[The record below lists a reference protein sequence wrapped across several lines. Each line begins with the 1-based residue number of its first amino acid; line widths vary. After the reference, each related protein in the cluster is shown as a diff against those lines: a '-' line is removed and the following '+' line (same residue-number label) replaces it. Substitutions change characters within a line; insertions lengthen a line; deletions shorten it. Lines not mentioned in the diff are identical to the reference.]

1 MIALVF
7 VMLWHRRGQA
17 VTLALLGL
25 LAVASAVAGPAYLIA
40 VDRAVAAGQIATA
53 APNELGLM
61 ATAVQDERIATDD
74 GTQDPSQPPAQ
85 AEQGGLQFG
94 DVATALVALPGFT
107 YVYSAEY
114 WVIGIDP
121 DPANAGRFVYR
132 QDVCAHL
139 QILTGR
145 CLAAEGDVLLGEH
158 TAQRLNLKA
167 GDSVELRSAV
177 PSPDPKKKAWLPD
190 GKPRRLLIAGTYRA
204 TEPSASYWGA
214 RPYFTAT
221 PETGPG
227 EPIFTAAVTQ
237 QTMDHGRTTLV
248 MDGRAGPAALHPDRL
263 GQLRTDLQTLNQATA
278 DVGMAVQIDT
288 GLPALLDRIDVGQSS
303 TRLLVPVL
311 AVPLILLACYA
322 IFLTVGYGLEA
333 RQSELAVV
341 ALRGSRWWTRW
352 WLAAGESLVAVL
364 AGALLGCLI
373 GQLLVNATAAIVF
386 PDGGVP
392 ADWSSLRYAP
402 LAAGAALLSVMVAQR
417 RQFVGPVARLL
428 RRHPSTANG
437 RWAIAAEALAVLLA
451 IVASVQLVL
460 SQGSLTGVG
469 LFAPAILMLALGLLA
484 ARALLPL
491 ISRYATRALRHGR
504 LGVALAGLQLA
515 RRPGAGRLFAL
526 LVATVAVAGYATSAV
541 DTAAAGRAV
550 EATLGTGAHRV
561 LTVQKAQ
568 PQQLLAAVRRID
580 PDGDFAMAVTQL
592 PPGRTAAEP
601 PGLAIDST
609 RLAAVAAWP
618 NDGPGAAEVARVL
631 RPELPAP
638 PQFPGPD
645 VAVDVSASGLV
656 PGKKG
661 LRLQVSVSS
670 LNGIGDAVIEFGEL
684 QNRSATYR
692 QKIAFC
698 QEGCRIDGIG
708 FARTGSSPITAEVV
722 IKGMRATGPD
732 REVLPVA
739 RLADPNSWRASPE
752 VRVAQAPDGL
762 RIDFTASV
770 SLSSL
775 IWIKP
780 ASTPDPIPIVVAGS
794 GPTDDIVS
802 GLDAQP
808 MLITNAETLPAV
820 PQLGRRAVVVDLEYA
835 DRITVNAG
843 LGNAPQIWLNAAAP
857 ADILDRVSAEGL
869 AVVSDVRSDQLRRR
883 LDQQGP
889 ALALWFHVLTG
900 GLAVLLGAGALV
912 LAAAVDRRRRVED
925 LSVLR
930 VQGLRPGPAGQAM
943 LWTYPALVAAAVVI
957 GLLVAAVA
965 WLVTGWAL
973 PLAGPYPPDLPLPGR
988 PRVTALLA
996 VGAGVLLVL
1005 TAVAFATGRH
1015 LRRRVLGRGTYHLGA
1030 G

>member
-1 MIALVF
+1 MISLAF

-25 LAVASAVAGPAYLIA
+25 LAVASAVAAPAYLIA

-53 APNELGLM
+53 APNELGLI
-61 ATAVQDERIATDD
+61 ASTVQDERVATEDD
-74 GTQDPSQPPAQ
+74 APDPSQ
-85 AEQGGLQFG
+85 AEQDGLQFG

-121 DPANAGRFVYR
+121 NPANAGRFVYR

-167 GDSVELRSAV
+167 GDSIELRSAV

-190 GKPRRLLIAGTYRA
+190 GKPRRLLIAGTYRP
-204 TEPSASYWGA
+204 TEPSASFWGA

-237 QTMDHGRTTLV
+237 QTMDHGRITLA
-248 MDGRAGPAALHPDRL
+248 MDGRAGPDALHPDRL
-263 GQLRTDLQTLNQATA
+263 DQLRADLQKLNQATA

-288 GLPALLDRIDVGQSS
+288 GMTALLDRIDVGQSS

-311 AVPLILLACYA
+311 AVPLILLACFT
-322 IFLTVGYGLEA
+322 IFLTVGYGLEG
-333 RQSELAVV
+333 RQNELAVV

-352 WLAAGESLVAVL
+352 WLAAGESLIAVL
-364 AGALLGCLI
+364 AGALCGCLI

-386 PDGGVP
+386 PDGGIP
-392 ADWSSLRYAP
+392 SDWSSLRYAP

-417 RQFVGPVARLL
+417 RQFVGSVAGLL

-437 RWAIAAEALAVLLA
+437 RWAIAADALAVLLA

-460 SQGSLTGVG
+460 SKGSLTGVG

-491 ISRYATRALRHGR
+491 ISRYAVRALHRGR

-550 EATLGTGAHRV
+550 EATLGIGADRV

-592 PPGRTAAEP
+592 PPGASAAAA
-601 PGLAIDST
+601 PGLAVDST

-618 NDGPGAAEVARVL
+618 GDGPGPAEVASRL

-638 PQFPGPD
+638 PEFPGPD
-645 VAVDVSASGLV
+645 IAVDVSASGLV
-656 PGKKG
+656 PGTNG

-670 LNGIGDAVIEFGEL
+670 LNGLGDAVVELGEL
-684 QNRSATYR
+684 QNRSATYQQR
-692 QKIAFC
+692 VAVC
-698 QEGCRIDGIG
+698 QQGCRIDGIG
-708 FARTGSSPITAEVV
+708 LARTGSAPITAEVV
-722 IKGMRATGPD
+722 LQGLRATGPD

-739 RLADPNSWRASPE
+739 RLADPNTWRADPE
-752 VRVAQAPDGL
+752 VRLAQAPDGL
-762 RIDFTASV
+762 RLNFAESV
-770 SLSSL
+770 SVSSL
-775 IWIKP
+775 VWIQP
-780 ASTPDPIPIVVAGS
+780 ASTPDPIPVAVAG
-794 GPTDDIVS
+794 GPLADDVIT
-802 GLDAQP
+802 GLDGQRMP
-808 MLITNAETLPAV
+808 VTNAETLPAV

-835 DRITVNAG
+835 DRTTVNAG
-843 LGNAPQIWLNAAAP
+843 LGNVPQIWLNAAAP
-857 ADILDRVSAEGL
+857 PDILDRVSAQGL
-869 AVVSDVRSDQLRRR
+869 TVIADVRSDQLRRR
-883 LDQQGP
+883 LEQQGP

-900 GLAVLLGAGALV
+900 ALAVLLGAGALV

-930 VQGLRPGPAGQAM
+930 TQGLRPGPAGQAT
-943 LWTYPALVAAAVVI
+943 LWTYPALVAVAVVI
-957 GLLVAAVA
+957 GLLVGAIA

-973 PLAGPYPPDLPLPGR
+973 PLAGPYPPDLPLPGW
-988 PRVTALLA
+988 PRVTVLLA
-996 VGAGVLLVL
+996 VGAVVLLVH
-1005 TAVAFATGRH
+1005 TAVAVATGRH
-1015 LRRRVLGRGTYHLGA
+1015 LRRRVMRRGTR
-1030 G
+1030 

>member
-1 MIALVF
+1 MISLVF

-25 LAVASAVAGPAYLIA
+25 LAVTSAVAAPAYLIA
-40 VDRAVAAGQIATA
+40 VDRAVAVGQIATA
-53 APNELGLM
+53 APNELGLI
-61 ATAVQDERIATDD
+61 ASAVQDERVTTEDD
-74 GTQDPSQPPAQ
+74 APDPSQ
-85 AEQGGLQFG
+85 AEQDGLQFG

-121 DPANAGRFVYR
+121 DPANAGRLVYR

-167 GDSVELRSAV
+167 GDSIELRSAV
-177 PSPDPKKKAWLPD
+177 PSPDPRKKIWLPD
-190 GKPRRLLIAGTYRA
+190 GKPRRLLIAGTYRP
-204 TEPSASYWGA
+204 TEPSASFWGA
-214 RPYFTAT
+214 RPYFAAT

-237 QTMDHGRTTLV
+237 QTMDHGRITLA

-263 GQLRTDLQTLNQATA
+263 GQLRADLQNLNQATA

-288 GLPALLDRIDVGQSS
+288 GMTALLDRIDVGQSS

-311 AVPLILLACYA
+311 AVPLILLACFT
-322 IFLTVGYGLEA
+322 IFLTVGYGLEG

-352 WLAAGESLVAVL
+352 WLAAGESLIAVL
-364 AGALLGCLI
+364 AGALCGCLI
-373 GQLLVNATAAIVF
+373 GQLLVNAIAVIVF
-386 PDGGVP
+386 PDGGIP
-392 ADWSSLRYAP
+392 SDWSSLRYAP

-417 RQFVGPVARLL
+417 RQFVGSVAGLL

-437 RWAIAAEALAVLLA
+437 RWAIAADALAVLLA
-451 IVASVQLVL
+451 VVASVQLVL
-460 SQGSLTGVG
+460 SKGSLTGVG

-491 ISRYATRALRHGR
+491 ISRYASRALHRGR

-526 LVATVAVAGYATSAV
+526 LVATVAVAGYATCAV

-550 EATLGTGAHRV
+550 EATLGIGADRV

-592 PPGRTAAEP
+592 PPGASAADA
-601 PGLAIDST
+601 PGLAVDST

-618 NDGPGAAEVARVL
+618 GDGPGPAEVASGL

-638 PQFPGPD
+638 PEFPGPD
-645 VAVDVSASGLV
+645 IAVDVSASGLV
-656 PGKKG
+656 PGKEG

-670 LNGIGDAVIEFGEL
+670 LSGIGDAVIELGEL
-684 QNRSATYR
+684 QNRSVTYR
-692 QKIAFC
+692 QRIAFC

-708 FARTGSSPITAEVV
+708 FARTGSSRITAEVV
-722 IKGMRATGPD
+722 LQGVRATGPD

-752 VRVAQAPDGL
+752 VRLAQAPDGL
-762 RIDFTASV
+762 RLNFTESV
-770 SLSSL
+770 SVSPLV
-775 IWIKP
+775 WIQP
-780 ASTPDPIPIVVAGS
+780 ASTPDPIPVVVAG
-794 GPTDDIVS
+794 GPLADDVIS

-808 MLITNAETLPAV
+808 MLVTNAETLPAV

-843 LGNAPQIWLNAAAP
+843 LGNVPQIWLNAAAP
-857 ADILDRVSAEGL
+857 PDILDRVSAQGL
-869 AVVSDVRSDQLRRR
+869 TVIADVRSDQLRRR
-883 LDQQGP
+883 LEQQGP

-900 GLAVLLGAGALV
+900 ALAVLLGAGALV

-925 LSVLR
+925 LSALR
-930 VQGLRPGPAGQAM
+930 TQGLRPGPAGQAM
-943 LWTYPALVAAAVVI
+943 LWTYPALVAVAVVI
-957 GLLVAAVA
+957 GLLVGAIA

-973 PLAGPYPPDLPLPGR
+973 PLAGPYPPDLPLPGW
-988 PRVTALLA
+988 PRVTVLLG
-996 VGAGVLLVL
+996 VGAVVLLVH
-1005 TAVAFATGRH
+1005 TAVAVATGGN
-1015 LRRRVLGRGTYHLGA
+1015 LRRRVMRR
-1030 G
+1030 